1 MRENET
7 MQRVWDF
14 KILII
19 QTTVLGR
26 WGGREELQRG
36 QKTRIA
42 DTILYGF
49 THRKHDRQ
57 L

>member
-42 DTILYGF
+42 DTIYGF